1 MAHHGL
7 LPPLSPL
14 SQYINTPTLT
24 FYVMGVCELETAF
37 DKSQT
42 IKFLEHAF
50 VPINI
55 RFSSIIVTDDKGV
68 QRWKKVVCSVEDHVV
83 VPTFPP
89 GLSTEEYDSCLEE
102 HISNVSMEVLPANR
116 PPWEVHLITY
126 PTSKA
131 AGTLVFKLNHAIGD
145 GYSFMGA
152 LFSIFKRA
160 DNPALPL
167 RFPTASS
174 RFNELSSYSKMSSYL
189 TRCINTFS
197 DFTRGI
203 LGTYFEDGKTVLRS
217 KRPKVELLP
226 VSISS
231 VTFTIDHI
239 REIRSAAGAPFGFVS
254 MNEQTVND
262 VTTGVIAYA
271 LQLYMK
277 RMGQLSGD
285 THTTALIVMN
295 LRMYRGFSSLEEMLK
310 ANIWGNHFGFV
321 SVTLPPYNHK
331 DIDIAD
337 PLEFVVKSKNEMK
350 RRMNS
355 VSNYFTSKLLRV
367 VGTLRGAEAA
377 AEYLHSN
384 LRNTSIM
391 ITNMIGPV
399 EQAAIAGHPLKN
411 FYFTVPGVPQSLVFT
426 IVSYMGKLRLV
437 ATVEKDFID
446 SKLLVS
452 CLKESFQKIYNAA
465 GGKDLLKFD

>member
-1 MAHHGL
+1 M
-7 LPPLSPL
+7 
-14 SQYINTPTLT
+14 
-24 FYVMGVCELETAF
+24 VVCELETAL
-37 DKSQT
+37 DKSQA
-42 IKFLEHAF
+42 IKILEHAF

-68 QRWKKVVCSVEDHVV
+68 QRWKKVKCSVEDHVV

-89 GLSTEEYDSCLEE
+89 GLTSEEYDSCLEE
-102 HISNVSMEVLPANR
+102 HISNVYMEVLPADR
-116 PPWEVHLITY
+116 PPWEVHLIMY

-131 AGTLVFKLNHAIGD
+131 AGTFVLKLNHAIGD
-145 GYSFMGA
+145 GYSLMGA

-160 DNPALPL
+160 DNSALPL

-174 RFNELSSYSKMSSYL
+174 RYNELSSYSKMSSYV
-189 TRCINTFS
+189 TKCINTFS

-217 KRPKVELLP
+217 KRPKVEFLP

-239 REIRSAAGAPFGFVS
+239 REIRSAAGAVIKPFGFVS

-285 THTTALIVMN
+285 THTTAMIAMN
-295 LRMYRGFSSLEEMLK
+295 LRMYRGFLSLEEMLK
-310 ANIWGNHFGFV
+310 ANIWGNHSGFL

-331 DIDIAD
+331 DIDTVD
-337 PLEFVVKSKNEMK
+337 PLEFVIKSKNEMK

-355 VSNYFTSKLLRV
+355 VSNYFTAKLLKV

-384 LRNTSIM
+384 LRNTSIT

-399 EQAAIAGHPLKN
+399 EQAAISGHAVKN